1 MAVMDA
7 ILQVLVQFWRG
18 FETLSFQKRI
28 MVFTVAVA
36 SLVSIVALVYFMNRT
51 EYSVLYTNI
60 APQDASDIIA
70 KIKEDN
76 VPYKLSAGGEAILVP
91 ADRVSELKMELAAA
105 GFPRGGA
112 VGFEIFDQKNIG
124 VTDFV
129 QHLNFQRAL
138 QGELSRT
145 INTLD
150 EIHFSRVHIVMPKQ
164 SLFVEEEKKASASV
178 VLKVK
183 PGRNLSALQIDG
195 IVHLVAGSVEGLDP
209 QDVMVVDSRG
219 NVLSQRRDE
228 SSVAKMT
235 SSQIAYQQNVE
246 KELSG
251 RIQRMLER
259 VVGKGSVI
267 ATVSAALDFSMIEK
281 TEERYDAEEPAIRSM
296 HKKSEKS
303 GVPSRGKASTV
314 SQARST
320 GSANEN
326 REKTDELVNYELNRT
341 VSKTVMPVGEIK
353 RISVAVLVDG
363 HYRTND
369 KGTEEFVPRSKKE
382 LSGLEE
388 IVKKAVG
395 FKSRRGDE
403 VAMTCLSFRKTDD
416 DTDFT
421 GPGIGQKLLSLI
433 VPIVKYLAV
442 LCGMIVLVLFVLR
455 PVART
460 IMMKGYERR
469 ASSPP
474 LGESGMTAVEETG
487 ASPSSVMENIPKMEM
502 DELSVLRQMA
512 NHDAKKFAELLRY
525 WMK

>member
-1 MAVMDA
+1 M
-7 ILQVLVQFWRG
+7 
-18 FETLSFQKRI
+18 QKRM

-36 SLVSIVALVYFMNRT
+36 SVVSVVALVYFMNRV
-51 EYSVLYTNI
+51 EYSILYTNV
-60 APQDASDIIA
+60 APQDASGIIA
-70 KIKEDN
+70 KIKEAD
-76 VPYKLSAGGEAILVP
+76 VPYELSQGGETILVP

-105 GFPRGGA
+105 GLPRGGA

-150 EIHFSRVHIVMPKQ
+150 EIDFSRVHIVMPKQ
-164 SLFVEEEKKASASV
+164 SLFVEEEKEASASV

-183 PGRNLSALQIDG
+183 PGRKLSGLQIDG
-195 IVHLVAGSVEGLDP
+195 IVHLVASSVEGLEP
-209 QDVMVVDSRG
+209 QAVMVVDSRG

-228 SSVAKMT
+228 SRVAKMT

-246 KELSG
+246 KELSN

-259 VVGKGSVI
+259 VVGKGNVI
-267 ATVSAALDFSMIEK
+267 ATVSAALDFSMTEK

-296 HKKSEKS
+296 HKKSEKTD
-303 GVPSRGKASTV
+303 VPTRGDASSV
-314 SQARST
+314 SQARSA
-320 GSANEN
+320 GGAKGN

-353 RISVAVLVDG
+353 RISVAVMVDG
-363 HYRTND
+363 HYQTKED
-369 KGTEEFVPRSKKE
+369 GAEEFAPRSKAE
-382 LSGLEE
+382 MSDLEE

-403 VAMTCLSFRKTDD
+403 VAMTCVSFRKTDE
-416 DTDFT
+416 DTEFAGT
-421 GPGIGQKLLSLI
+421 GIGEKLISLI
-433 VPIVKYLAV
+433 IPIVKYLAV
-442 LCGMIVLVLFVLR
+442 LCGLIVLVVFVLR

-460 IMMKGYERR
+460 IMLKGYERR
-469 ASSPP
+469 SPSPP
-474 LGESGMTAVEETG
+474 LGESGMTAVQETG
-487 ASPSSVMENIPKMEM
+487 ASPSAAMQNIPKMEM